1 MGANHNIKR
10 YGELWPDYRIEHG
23 LKILEQL
30 KQWIIISGG
39 WAWHFMSEPN
49 HTEYKH
55 AHDHKD
61 IDIFV
66 NPKRVP
72 LVMRVLLEEGFQK
85 VWTRYDYLPSQE
97 NFRRYEKTDWLEN
110 GKQIRI
116 TIDFFES
123 VSVETI
129 TVNGW
134 MIVEPKTLLGYYSN
148 IHSSDKCW
156 AVKAA
161 LKLLNQGKDPVGNT
175 LLSKNPL
182 K

>member
-23 LKILEQL
+23 LIILEQL

-39 WAWHFMSEPN
+39 WAWHFMSEQN

-72 LVMRVLLEEGFQK
+72 QVMRVLLEHGFQK

-97 NFRRYEKTDWLEN
+97 NFRRYEKTDWLES

-123 VSVETI
+123 ASVETI

-134 MIVEPKTLLGYYSN
+134 TIVEPKTLLGYYSN
-148 IHSSDKCW
+148 IHTSDKCW
-156 AVKAA
+156 AVTAA
-161 LKLLNQGKDPVGNT
+161 LKLLKQGKDPVGNT